1 MTINIGINLGD
12 YVILAADTRSVC
24 GLGDT
29 IISHSDGHEKVQK
42 SEMGLITGAGYADLL
57 DDVKKQIAQENI
69 SHTDQIIH
77 IIKKCRENLSIKS
90 ASSPIMVSK
99 WIKTTSWLLT
109 YTTSVHRSPVLRLA
123 LIQSD
128 DKIVCYDKNKSCVI
142 MPSDSTHE
150 EVERVASLVD
160 GKIRP
165 LHELAIRD
173 ENVSYHVALIRAVI
187 KGVSQNHESVSQS
200 FQIGIHTID
209 GKMGISGISEN
220 GSFSLSCS

>member
-12 YVILAADTRSVC
+12 YVLLAADTRSVRS
-24 GLGDT
+24 LRDT
-29 IISHSDGHEKVQK
+29 IISHSDRHEKVQK
-42 SEMGLITGAGYADLL
+42 SEMGLIAGAGYADLL

-69 SHTDQIIH
+69 RHTDQIIH

-90 ASSPIMVSK
+90 TSSPIMVSN
-99 WIKTTSWLLT
+99 WIKITSWLLT

-128 DKIVCYDKNKSCVI
+128 DEISCYPKNKSCVI

-150 EVERVASLVD
+150 EVERITSLVD
-160 GKIRP
+160 DNIKR
-165 LHELAIRD
+165 LHGLARRD
-173 ENVSYHVALIRAVI
+173 ENISYHVTLIREVI
-187 KGVSQNHESVSQS
+187 KGVSQSHESVSQS

-209 GKMGISGISEN
+209 GRTGISGISEN
-220 GSFSLSCS
+220 GSFSLSWS